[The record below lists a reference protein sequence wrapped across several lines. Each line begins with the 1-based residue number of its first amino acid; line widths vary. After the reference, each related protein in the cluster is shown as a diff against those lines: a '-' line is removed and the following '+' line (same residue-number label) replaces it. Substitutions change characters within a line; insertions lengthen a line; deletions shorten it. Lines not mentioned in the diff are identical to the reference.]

1 MQKVKVMVEKINWKF
16 VRVPASLHK
25 LLKRRAVKEKKAI
38 WKVILSSVAYRDEV
52 TKRHHASV
60 SDLDRKA
67 WYIYKL
73 ISSLGVFR
81 ELPNNITVDY
91 VMRNCNQIEKRLGVD
106 ASTLKEVV
114 KAYLNRPS
122 RQNRIALN
130 ETAKIV
136 IKNIIVS

>member
-1 MQKVKVMVEKINWKF
+1 MVEKINWKF
-16 VRVPASLHK
+16 IRVPSSLHNI
-25 LLKRRAVKEKKAI
+25 LKKKAAKEKKAI

-52 TKRHHASV
+52 TKKHHASV

-73 ISSLGVFR
+73 TSSIGVFR
-81 ELPNNITVDY
+81 ELPNNITIDY
-91 VMRNCNQIEKRLGVD
+91 VVRNCEQIEKRLGVD
-106 ASTLKEVV
+106 MAALREVA

-122 RQNRIALN
+122 KQNRIALN
-130 ETAKIV
+130 ETTKIV